1 MPPDA
6 ISIRKNFQPFAC
18 GASNGTFLQRSSK
31 ALPHTALLDKQQ
43 EELITDVYEVLRAS
57 HYTLLTKQEWGLAT
71 AENFNLSEWLV
82 VQPPSA

>member
-6 ISIRKNFQPFAC
+6 ISIRKNFLPFAC

-31 ALPHTALLDKQQ
+31 SLPHTALLDKQQ

-82 VQPPSA
+82 MQQPSA